1 MEPGDKA
8 GARSVT
14 GRPIVGNEGQETA
27 ALRPTDSAE
36 SNERQLLLRTVP
48 KEKRGGGITAF
59 WGKLAASPSSP
70 TWQNVRRQ
78 KAQMM

>member
-1 MEPGDKA
+1 MELGDKA
-8 GARSVT
+8 GAHSVT
-14 GRPIVGNEGQETA
+14 GRPIVGNGGQEMA

-48 KEKRGGGITAF
+48 KEKGGGTALR
-59 WGKLAASPSSP
+59 GKLAASPSSLM
-70 TWQNVRRQ
+70 WQNVWRQ